1 MAMGRKSFAFL
12 LASALAIGG
21 VFYPAGSPL
30 TAVSRSRPTGTAET
44 RPHIA
49 EAYGRLPLSF
59 EANRGQADPQVRFLA
74 RGPQQTLFLTST
86 EAVLVVTK
94 PAPPGSEPP
103 APRNAKPRG
112 SATGTVLRMSFAGA
126 NQAARVTGLEEL
138 PGKAHYFIGNNPAQW
153 RPNVPTYAKVR
164 YDDLYPG
171 IDLIYDGTQRHLE
184 YDFVVRPG
192 ADPHRIALRLQG
204 ADRLEVDSQGDLVLH
219 TAAGVIRQRK
229 PAIYQEIGAV
239 RKEIPG
245 GYVLSGAQQIG
256 FQVAAYD
263 ATRPLI
269 IDPVLV
275 YSTYLEGS
283 ANDYGYGIA
292 VDGSGNAYVTGYT
305 ISTNFPTTAGAFQ
318 TTPSGNNDAF
328 VAKINPS
335 GSALVYSTYLGGNA
349 NDNGYG
355 IAVDGSG
362 NAYVTGSTT
371 SPDFPTT
378 AGAFQPDYGGAPNG
392 GAPQDAFVTKIN
404 PSGSALVY
412 STYLGGNIA
421 DYGTG
426 IAVDAQGSAYVTG
439 NTDSFSDFPR
449 TAGAVQPAYGNGGTD
464 AFVTKLNPTGTA
476 LAYST
481 FIAGTVAN
489 HGTGI
494 AVDAQGSAY
503 VTGYTFSS
511 DFPTTPG
518 AFQTAKRGNSS
529 TFVTKFNPAGTA
541 LVYSTFL
548 GGNGGDGN
556 ISTSDVGNGITVDGS
571 GSAYVTGSTASP
583 DFPTTAGAVQPT
595 FGGLEDASVTKFNP
609 TGTALVYSTFLGGSS
624 YDVGTGIALDTLGY
638 AYVTGYTG
646 STNFPTTAGAFQRP
660 SSNKYLVFVAKLNPP
675 GSALVYSTYLGGSG
689 GNVTVGGG
697 DFGTGIA
704 VDGSG
709 NAYITGYTQS
719 PNFPTTPGA
728 FQPTYGGGA
737 TSTHAF
743 VVKLSG
749 GIALIQ
755 QAANSGT
762 NIPSLTV
769 TLPRPPQPGDML
781 IVTNVSNNNQ
791 VSVSGGG
798 VTSWNYA
805 WSQVHENTV
814 IVFGTVGSSP
824 SDRK

>member
-1 MAMGRKSFAFL
+1 
-12 LASALAIGG
+12 
-21 VFYPAGSPL
+21 
-30 TAVSRSRPTGTAET
+30 
-44 RPHIA
+44 
-49 EAYGRLPLSF
+49 
-59 EANRGQADPQVRFLA
+59 
-74 RGPQQTLFLTST
+74 
-86 EAVLVVTK
+86 
-94 PAPPGSEPP
+94 
-103 APRNAKPRG
+103 
-112 SATGTVLRMSFAGA
+112 
-126 NQAARVTGLEEL
+126 
-138 PGKAHYFIGNNPAQW
+138 
-153 RPNVPTYAKVR
+153 

-245 GYVLSGAQQIG
+245 GYVLSGAQQRG

-263 ATRPLI
+263 ATRPLV

-283 ANDYGYGIA
+283 VDDYGYGIA

-305 ISTNFPTTAGAFQ
+305 VSTDFPTTAGAFQ
-318 TTPSGNNDAF
+318 TTARGNNDAF

-404 PSGSALVY
+404 PSGTALVY
-412 STYLGGNIA
+412 STYLGGNGA
-421 DYGTG
+421 DY
-426 IAVDAQGSAYVTG
+426 
-439 NTDSFSDFPR
+439 
-449 TAGAVQPAYGNGGTD
+449 
-464 AFVTKLNPTGTA
+464 
-476 LAYST
+476 
-481 FIAGTVAN
+481 
-489 HGTGI
+489 GTGI

-595 FGGLEDASVTKFNP
+595 FGGLEDAFVTKFNP
-609 TGTALVYSTFLGGSS
+609 TGTALVY
-624 YDVGTGIALDTLGY
+624 
-638 AYVTGYTG
+638 
-646 STNFPTTAGAFQRP
+646 
-660 SSNKYLVFVAKLNPP
+660 
-675 GSALVYSTYLGGSG
+675 
-689 GNVTVGGG
+689 
-697 DFGTGIA
+697 
-704 VDGSG
+704 
-709 NAYITGYTQS
+709 
-719 PNFPTTPGA
+719 
-728 FQPTYGGGA
+728 
-737 TSTHAF
+737 
-743 VVKLSG
+743 
-749 GIALIQ
+749 
-755 QAANSGT
+755 
-762 NIPSLTV
+762 
-769 TLPRPPQPGDML
+769 
-781 IVTNVSNNNQ
+781 
-791 VSVSGGG
+791 
-798 VTSWNYA
+798 
-805 WSQVHENTV
+805 
-814 IVFGTVGSSP
+814 
-824 SDRK
+824 

>member
-86 EAVLVVTK
+86 EAVQVVTR

-204 ADRLEVDSQGDLVLH
+204 DDRLEVDSQGDLVLH

-263 ATRPLI
+263 ATRPLV

-283 ANDYGYGIA
+283 VDDYGYGIA

-305 ISTNFPTTAGAFQ
+305 VSTDFPTTAGAFQTTARGNNDAFVAKINPSGSALVYSTYLGGNANDYGYAIAVDGSGNAYVTGSTTSPDFPTTAGAFQ

-349 NDNGYG
+349 NDYGYG

-378 AGAFQPDYGGAPNG
+378 AGAFQTTPSGNN
-392 GAPQDAFVTKIN
+392 DAFVAKIN

-412 STYLGGNIA
+412 STSLPGNPNA
-421 DYGTG
+421 DRY
-426 IAVDAQGSAYVTG
+426 
-439 NTDSFSDFPR
+439 
-449 TAGAVQPAYGNGGTD
+449 
-464 AFVTKLNPTGTA
+464 
-476 LAYST
+476 
-481 FIAGTVAN
+481 
-489 HGTGI
+489 
-494 AVDAQGSAY
+494 
-503 VTGYTFSS
+503 
-511 DFPTTPG
+511 
-518 AFQTAKRGNSS
+518 
-529 TFVTKFNPAGTA
+529 
-541 LVYSTFL
+541 
-548 GGNGGDGN
+548 
-556 ISTSDVGNGITVDGS
+556 
-571 GSAYVTGSTASP
+571 
-583 DFPTTAGAVQPT
+583 
-595 FGGLEDASVTKFNP
+595 
-609 TGTALVYSTFLGGSS
+609 
-624 YDVGTGIALDTLGY
+624 
-638 AYVTGYTG
+638 
-646 STNFPTTAGAFQRP
+646 
-660 SSNKYLVFVAKLNPP
+660 
-675 GSALVYSTYLGGSG
+675 
-689 GNVTVGGG
+689 
-697 DFGTGIA
+697 GIA

-709 NAYITGYTQS
+709 NAYVTGSTTS
-719 PNFPTTPGA
+719 PDFPTTAGA
-728 FQPTYGGGA
+728 FQ
-737 TSTHAF
+737 
-743 VVKLSG
+743 
-749 GIALIQ
+749 
-755 QAANSGT
+755 
-762 NIPSLTV
+762 
-769 TLPRPPQPGDML
+769 
-781 IVTNVSNNNQ
+781 
-791 VSVSGGG
+791 
-798 VTSWNYA
+798 
-805 WSQVHENTV
+805 
-814 IVFGTVGSSP
+814 
-824 SDRK
+824 